1 MTNQRAARAQIL
13 VVDDEA
19 GARDGLVELL
29 RDDGFAARGAAD
41 AFKALGQLE
50 DWRPDLVITDVHMPG
65 MDGISLMHK
74 LRERLGNVG
83 VIVMTAYSTVEKAVE
98 AMRLGADDYI
108 TKPLRFDELAVV
120 MQRVLAHRN
129 TLRELD
135 QLREAVETDGDRAGW
150 IGRSKAS
157 REIVEL
163 IRHVAGSS
171 ASALL
176 IGESGTGK
184 ELAART
190 LHRWSARR
198 DAPFA
203 IVRCGWLEEADL
215 ERALF
220 ADDGCVANARGG
232 TVLLDD
238 IDRLPLAMQARLL
251 NEVLDRERSDVRV
264 IAASERDL
272 YGDVREKRFIEDL
285 FYRLE
290 VITLRLPTLQERRE
304 DIPLL
309 AMHFLR
315 RQAARYGKELRGF
328 SERAMEALQAFDWP
342 GNVRQLET
350 FVEQAVVLCDAY
362 EIEPRH
368 LAREVM
374 TKQRDPH
381 EPPVIPGASMAELE
395 RYAILRTLEAV
406 GGSTSRAAKILKI
419 SARTIQYRMNEY
431 RDATTSDVATVA
443 AHTGPR

>member
-1 MTNQRAARAQIL
+1 MTNHPGARAQIL

-65 MDGISLMHK
+65 MDGIALMQK
-74 LRERLGNVG
+74 LRERLGSVG
-83 VIVMTAYSTVEKAVE
+83 VIVMTAHSTVERAVE
-98 AMRLGADDYI
+98 AMRLGADDYV
-108 TKPLRFDELAVV
+108 TKPLRFDELLVV
-120 MQRVLAHRN
+120 MNRVLAHRQA
-129 TLRELD
+129 LRELD

-163 IRHVAGSS
+163 IRHVASSS

-190 LHRWSARR
+190 LHRWSIRK

-203 IVRCGWLEEADL
+203 IVRCGWLEEAAVQ
-215 ERALF
+215 RALF
-220 ADDGCVANARGG
+220 ADDGCVAQARGG

-238 IDRLPLAMQARLL
+238 VDRLPLAMQGRLL
-251 NEVLDRERSDVRV
+251 SEVLDREPNEVRV
-264 IAASERDL
+264 IAATERDL
-272 YGDVREKRFIEDL
+272 YSEVRDKRFIEDL

-315 RQAARYGKELRGF
+315 RHAARYGKQLRGF
-328 SERAMEALQAFDWP
+328 SERAMEAMRAFDWP

-350 FVEQAVVLCDAY
+350 FVEQAVVLCDGY

-381 EPPVIPGASMAELE
+381 EPPPIPGASLAELE

-419 SARTIQYRMNEY
+419 SPRTIQYRMNEY
-431 RDATTSDVATVA
+431 RSTTTSGAATPP
-443 AHTGPR
+443 AHSGTR